1 MVSWSKRRKILTVL
15 LFTGP
20 TIVGILLFNIYPI
33 LLSVYTSFTN
43 RNRFR
48 PNPDCEVFLTGIL
61 DPLCWPQFRTSAPV
75 GLGQPYR
82 LQTQSLQLCE
92 SDRQSLYAGAL
103 GAVAAIFLCL
113 CR

>member
-1 MVSWSKRRKILTVL
+1 MVSWSKRRKALTVL

-20 TIVGILLFNIYPI
+20 TIIGILLFNIYPI

-48 PNPDCEVFLTGIL
+48 PNPDCNVFLTGIL

-75 GLGQPYR
+75 GLGSHIDYKTR
-82 LQTQSLQLCE
+82 FSLIMQT
-92 SDRQSLYAGAL
+92 
-103 GAVAAIFLCL
+103 
-113 CR
+113 